1 MPLEI
6 KELHVKMVVDE
17 PQRESSER
25 SGVAQAGSVDLDALV
40 AKCVKQILQILK
52 DRDER

>member
-6 KELHVKMVVDE
+6 KELHVKMVVEE
-17 PQRESSER
+17 PQSEIKGASIR
-25 SGVAQAGSVDLDALV
+25 DEASNIDMDILI

-52 DRDER
+52 DREER

>member
-17 PQRESSER
+17 PQSER
-25 SGVAQAGSVDLDALV
+25 PEHTSAGQTGSVDLDTLV

-52 DRDER
+52 DREER